1 MYNGFGGKVDPGE
14 TVLQAGRREL
24 IEEAGIDAPL
34 EPCGVLFFVGEG
46 GAFAHHI
53 TVFKATSYTGTI
65 TETDEM
71 RPKWFAF
78 PSTTTEATSTPDPG
92 LNPDIATTDA
102 AFTSDPDPSFL
113 GSSKSDLS
121 DPRIQP
127 TNPAGGIHPSTASDL
142 DSPDT
147 DNLDN
152 TSTPRMHPSPNPP
165 FPYPH
170 MWKDDPLWVPLLLS
184 HTPFIGRVDY
194 GPIDGG
200 QEKESDMQQW
210 WIAAVDPDEFSEGR
224 VWEV

>member
-1 MYNGFGGKVDPGE
+1 
-14 TVLQAGRREL
+14 
-24 IEEAGIDAPL
+24 
-34 EPCGVLFFVGEG
+34 
-46 GAFAHHI
+46 
-53 TVFKATSYTGTI
+53 
-65 TETDEM
+65 M
-71 RPKWFAF
+71 RPEWFAF
-78 PSTTTEATSTPDPG
+78 PSTTTEATPDPG

-102 AFTSDPDPSFL
+102 AFSSDPDPSFL

-121 DPRIQP
+121 DPRIQS
-127 TNPAGGIHPSTASDL
+127 ASIHPGASTNAR
-142 DSPDT
+142 PGV
-147 DNLDN
+147 DNLDNPSANNLDNSSTN
-152 TSTPRMHPSPNPP
+152 TSTPRIHPNPNNSLPP

-200 QEKESDMQQW
+200 QEKESDMQKW

>member
-1 MYNGFGGKVDPGE
+1 
-14 TVLQAGRREL
+14 
-24 IEEAGIDAPL
+24 
-34 EPCGVLFFVGEG
+34 
-46 GAFAHHI
+46 
-53 TVFKATSYTGTI
+53 
-65 TETDEM
+65 M
-71 RPKWFAF
+71 RPEWFAF
-78 PSTTTEATSTPDPG
+78 PSTTTEATPDPG

-121 DPRIQP
+121 DPGIQSS
-127 TNPAGGIHPSTASDL
+127 NPAVGSVRPNASTDASDL
-142 DSPDT
+142 RVDSLNVS
-147 DNLDN
+147 NLDSS
-152 TSTPRMHPSPNPP
+152 STNDPTRMHPSPNDLPP

-184 HTPFIGRVDY
+184 HKPFIGRVDY

-200 QEKESDMQQW
+200 QEKESDMQKW